1 MNILKVIRIGEK
13 VYKDDYC
20 EMKYGF
26 YVCSAHPFEG
36 YNKMHVCSGDYIGVG
51 IEEGQIFLLSNC
63 YNKLVEK
70 GNDIMEC
77 SVCDFEFIE

>member
-26 YVCSAHPFEG
+26 YVCSAH
-36 YNKMHVCSGDYIGVG
+36 
-51 IEEGQIFLLSNC
+51 
-63 YNKLVEK
+63 VE
-70 GNDIMEC
+70 I
-77 SVCDFEFIE
+77 I